1 MLCNEGQ
8 IDVLTSGFHQLEV
21 AFSNQPR
28 GFQNEFRVPN
38 ITWNELRE
46 NRRL

>member
-1 MLCNEGQ
+1 MRSNALKKWIALGMLCNEGQ

-28 GFQNEFRVPN
+28 GF
-38 ITWNELRE
+38 
-46 NRRL
+46 